1 MGMNLAYIVNKI
13 GGKDMKSKEYIVQQ
27 LLVTLQ
33 ELEAGGISN
42 HLKEV
47 LRVKLE
53 VYYSLLDEEDIPEE
67 YWDRIEEQL

>member
-1 MGMNLAYIVNKI
+1 
-13 GGKDMKSKEYIVQQ
+13 MKSKEYVVQQ
-27 LLVTLQ
+27 LLITLQ
-33 ELEAGGISN
+33 ELEAGSISN

-53 VYYSLLDEEDIPEE
+53 VYYSLLDEEEVPED

>member
-1 MGMNLAYIVNKI
+1 
-13 GGKDMKSKEYIVQQ
+13 MKSKEYVMKQ
-27 LLVTLQ
+27 LLITLQ
-33 ELEAGGISN
+33 ELETGCISN

>member
-1 MGMNLAYIVNKI
+1 
-13 GGKDMKSKEYIVQQ
+13 MKSREYIIKE

-67 YWDRIEEQL
+67 YWDRIENQL

>member
-1 MGMNLAYIVNKI
+1 
-13 GGKDMKSKEYIVQQ
+13 MKSKEYVMRQ

-53 VYYSLLDEEDIPEE
+53 VYYGLLDEEDIPEE

>member
-1 MGMNLAYIVNKI
+1 
-13 GGKDMKSKEYIVQQ
+13 MKSKEYVIKE

-67 YWDRIEEQL
+67 YWDRIENQL

>member
-1 MGMNLAYIVNKI
+1 
-13 GGKDMKSKEYIVQQ
+13 MKSREYIIKE

-47 LRVKLE
+47 LRVRLD

-67 YWDRIEEQL
+67 YWDRIENQL

>member
-1 MGMNLAYIVNKI
+1 
-13 GGKDMKSKEYIVQQ
+13 MKSKEYVMRQ

-67 YWDRIEEQL
+67 YWDRIENQL

>member
-1 MGMNLAYIVNKI
+1 
-13 GGKDMKSKEYIVQQ
+13 MKSKEYVVQQ
-27 LLVTLQ
+27 LLITLQ
-33 ELEAGGISN
+33 ELEAGSISN